1 MRRSYSSALHT
12 NNGDNMAMRHRT
24 ESLIAIEDRL
34 NDVLDNFC
42 LSDEDLVNIEKLVE
56 NDIREQLSQL
66 PENRDRMLPT
76 YVVKLPDGTEVG
88 NYIVLDFG
96 GRFFRVAYVNI
107 KKSETILDNEAHEKA
122 LRKKMARNRTL
133 SIAPTKS
140 ESAKMVEAVA
150 SVGEH
155 EGKRV
160 QMIT

>member
-122 LRKKMARNRTL
+122 QRKKMARNRTL

-155 EGKRV
+155 EGKRK
-160 QMIT
+160 

>member
-155 EGKRV
+155 EGKRK
-160 QMIT
+160 

>member
-1 MRRSYSSALHT
+1 
-12 NNGDNMAMRHRT
+12 MAMRHRT

-34 NDVLDNFC
+34 NDVLDKFC
-42 LSDEDLVNIEKLVE
+42 LSDEDLVNVEKLVE
-56 NDIREQLSQL
+56 KDIREQLSQL

-122 LRKKMARNRTL
+122 ERRKARNRTL
-133 SIAPTKS
+133 SIAPSKKS
-140 ESAKMVEAVA
+140 ESESIVDAVA

-155 EGKRV
+155 EGKSV
-160 QMIT
+160 KNK

>member
-1 MRRSYSSALHT
+1 
-12 NNGDNMAMRHRT
+12 MAMRHRT

-34 NDVLDNFC
+34 NDVLDKFC
-42 LSDEDLVNIEKLVE
+42 LSDEDLVNVEKLVE

-107 KKSETILDNEAHEKA
+107 KKSETILDNEAHERA
-122 LRKKMARNRTL
+122 ERRKARNRTL
-133 SIAPTKS
+133 SIAPKKS
-140 ESAKMVEAVA
+140 ESKSIVDAVA

-155 EGKRV
+155 EGKSV
-160 QMIT
+160 ETY